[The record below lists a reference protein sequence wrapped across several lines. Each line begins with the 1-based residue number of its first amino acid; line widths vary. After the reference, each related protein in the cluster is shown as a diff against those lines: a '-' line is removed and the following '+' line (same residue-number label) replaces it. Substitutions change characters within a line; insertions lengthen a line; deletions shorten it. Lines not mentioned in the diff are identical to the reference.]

1 MHDLMNLN
9 DDLQVKVSSIKESKN
24 SEIAEGHEV
33 FYTEIQS
40 VREQCRK
47 RIETVE
53 LESREQCRQVR
64 EDREYQLTALQQQL
78 KE

>member
-9 DDLQVKVSSIKESKN
+9 DDLQVKVSSIRESKDTELARGN
-24 SEIAEGHEV
+24 EV

-40 VREQCRK
+40 VREECRK

-53 LESREQCRQVR
+53 VESREQCR
-64 EDREYQLTALQQQL
+64 
-78 KE
+78 